1 MQCNTTMP
9 IRDME
14 NHICIADEASK
25 ILTHPLEEPLT
36 PMMEAIGSRIIKSKL
51 AQSADGVTASFQTRG
66 QPIQVM
72 YLFKPRN
79 SSSEVLPP
87 TVKKKKR
94 VSDLGKDEGALSK
107 DCTDVQFRHEVK
119 QLEDSLDGMHLTRV
133 TIPKGQFLTVQAD
146 ICTSWKKAREHKRWL
161 KQFGISTECE
171 SSVRAQQADIIDD
184 NISARWLP
192 LVHKD
197 EDGGTIIKKTPWV
210 IVKSLQAKVFQQL
223 KGLGSLKLLEWN
235 AAIPHDEVWLKIGGD
250 IGGGNFK
257 KVFQIGNV
265 QHQTPHTTLL

>member
-1 MQCNTTMP
+1 
-9 IRDME
+9 ME

-66 QPIQVM
+66 Q
-72 YLFKPRN
+72 
-79 SSSEVLPP
+79 
-87 TVKKKKR
+87 
-94 VSDLGKDEGALSK
+94 DEGALSK

-146 ICTSWKKAREHKRWL
+146 ICTSWKKAREHK
-161 KQFGISTECE
+161 
-171 SSVRAQQADIIDD
+171 
-184 NISARWLP
+184 
-192 LVHKD
+192 
-197 EDGGTIIKKTPWV
+197 
-210 IVKSLQAKVFQQL
+210 
-223 KGLGSLKLLEWN
+223 SLKLLEWN